1 MNKIIHTKV
10 TSKILSFWSKKTQ
23 RKKPDLQVNKQNETE
38 EPPHDHILTGLCYN
52 AMFDYPLLNLLLR
65 TGDDDSGLNNV

>member
-1 MNKIIHTKV
+1 MHTKV
-10 TSKILSFWSKKTQ
+10 TSKILSFWPKKTQ
-23 RKKPDLQVNKQNETE
+23 RKKPDLQVNKQNKPG
-38 EPPHDHILTGLCYN
+38 EPPYDHILTGLGYN